1 MNHWQKF
8 KKFDLYKVANECQD
22 LTGTQESNILQAF
35 LQLSGPYVVREKF
48 KQQARN
54 FNTEHTSLTTEENR
68 NMKQDFLNEIVNSES

>member
-1 MNHWQKF
+1 MNYWQKF

-54 FNTEHTSLTTEENR
+54 FNTEHTSLTTEENM
-68 NMKQDFLNEIVNSES
+68 NLKQDFLNEIVNSES